1 MPQGFGAYFLK
12 MTYKELGEKALGL
25 PEEPGVYLMK
35 NEEGKVIYVGKAI
48 VLRRRVYSYFSAP
61 EKHTPKTAALV
72 SHIRNFDV
80 IVAKSELEALL
91 LENNLIKKNKPK
103 YNILL
108 KDDKGYPFI
117 RISGGEYP
125 QLKLARKLGEE
136 GEYFGPFYGSR
147 SANSIIEAANRA
159 FKLPTC
165 NNPQPRKGRKPCL
178 NHRIGRCMGPCGGC
192 VTMEA
197 YLAAVAGAREF
208 LKGDIH
214 QILESTQAQ
223 MEQAAELLEFERAA
237 VLRDRLKAIRSI
249 LEKQTVASDK
259 TLSGDY
265 LTVLTGEELCA
276 IYLLSVDGG
285 MLVGK
290 HCHAVKKEEIDN
302 EASYMNDFLKAYYG
316 AEPTRIPRRVV
327 CGVLP
332 EEREIL
338 AEYLSALADKRVQV
352 IEPYRTEDK
361 HLVAMALRN
370 AKEELIIREGKT
382 REHERAMFE
391 LSQLL
396 GIADLESVEIYDI
409 SHQSGTDV
417 VCGMAVYG
425 RRGFLK
431 DRYKKFRIAADAN
444 DDCGCMNEAAFR
456 RFKRYKDGDESFAP
470 LPSAVFADGALPQ
483 VRAVRQALNE
493 LGLYLPIFGLKKDS
507 RHRTKSLIFEDGRE
521 VMLYKYPQIFSLC
534 GRMQEEAHR
543 FAITYHS
550 AVARRRSLE
559 SMFTAVEGIGKAR
572 ANAIL
577 KHFKTLSAIKAASV
591 EELAQ
596 VKGMSK
602 TTAEKLYL
610 WLREQFP

>member
-1 MPQGFGAYFLK
+1 

-72 SHIRNFDV
+72 SHIRDFDV
-80 IVAKSELEALL
+80 IVAKSQLEALL

-117 RISGGEYP
+117 RLTTDDYP

-147 SANSIIEAANRA
+147 SAKSIIEAANRA
-159 FKLPTC
+159 FRLPTC
-165 NNPQPRKGRKPCL
+165 NNPQPRKGRRPCL
-178 NHRIGRCMGPCGGC
+178 NYRIGRCVGPCSGA
-192 VTMEA
+192 VTRDA
-197 YLAAVAGAREF
+197 YLAAVAGAKEF

-214 QILESTQAQ
+214 EILESTQAQ
-223 MEQAAELLEFERAA
+223 MEQASEMLEFERAA
-237 VLRDRLKAIRSI
+237 MLRDRLKAIRSI

-265 LTVLTGEELCA
+265 LTVLTGEQLCA
-276 IYLLSVDGG
+276 IYVLRVDGG
-285 MLVGK
+285 MLVSK
-290 HCHAVKKEEIDN
+290 HCHTVKKEEIDSESSYIN
-302 EASYMNDFLKAYYG
+302 EYLKLYYG
-316 AEPTRIPRRVV
+316 DAPSRIPRRVV

-332 EEREIL
+332 DEREML
-338 AEYLSALADKRVQV
+338 AEYLSALAGKRVQV

-361 HLVAMALRN
+361 QLVAMALRN

-382 REHERAMFE
+382 QEHERAMFE

-396 GIADLESVEIYDI
+396 GIAELDSIEIYDI

-431 DRYKKFRIAADAN
+431 NRYKKFRIATDAN
-444 DDCGCMNEAAFR
+444 DDCGCMKEAVSR
-456 RFKRYKDGDESFAP
+456 RYQRYLDGDESFAP
-470 LPSAVFADGALPQ
+470 LPSVIFADGALPQ

-493 LGLYLPIFGLKKDS
+493 LGLYLPIFGLKKDN
-507 RHRTKSLIFEDGRE
+507 RHRTKSLVFEDGRE
-521 VMLYKYPQIFSLC
+521 VMLYKHPQIFPLC

-543 FAITYHS
+543 FAITYH
-550 AVARRRSLE
+550 AAAARRRSLE
-559 SMFTAVEGIGKAR
+559 SMFTSVEGIGKAR

-577 KHFKTLSAIKAASV
+577 KHFKTLSAIKTASV

-596 VKGMSK
+596 VKGMSR
-602 TTAEKLYL
+602 TTAEKLYV

>member
-72 SHIRNFDV
+72 SHIRDFDV

-117 RISGGEYP
+117 RISTGEYP

-159 FKLPTC
+159 FRLPTC

-192 VTMEA
+192 VTKDA
-197 YLAAVAGAREF
+197 YMAAVAGAREF

-214 QILESTQAQ
+214 QILANTQAQ
-223 MEQAAELLEFERAA
+223 MEQAAEMLEFERAA
-237 VLRDRLKAIRSI
+237 MLRDRLKAIRSI
-249 LEKQTVASDK
+249 LEKQTVAGDK

-276 IYLLSVDGG
+276 VYLLRVDGG

-290 HCHAVKKEEIDN
+290 HCHAVKKEEVDN

-361 HLVAMALRN
+361 QLVAMALRN

-396 GIADLESVEIYDI
+396 GIADLESIEIYDI
-409 SHQSGTDV
+409 SHQSGRDV

-444 DDCGCMNEAAFR
+444 DDCGCMNEAAYR
-456 RFKRYKDGDESFAP
+456 RFKRYKEGDESFAP

-507 RHRTKSLIFEDGRE
+507 RHRTKSLVFEDGRE
-521 VMLYKYPQIFSLC
+521 VMLYKYPQIFPLC

-550 AVARRRSLE
+550 AAARRRSLE

-596 VKGMSK
+596 VKGMSQ

>member
-72 SHIRNFDV
+72 SHIRDFDV

-117 RISGGEYP
+117 RISVDEYP

-165 NNPQPRKGRKPCL
+165 NNPQPRKGRRPCL
-178 NHRIGRCMGPCGGC
+178 NYRIGRCMGPCGGC
-192 VTMEA
+192 VSKDA

-214 QILESTQAQ
+214 EILETTQAQ
-223 MEQAAELLEFERAA
+223 MEQAAEMLEFERAA
-237 VLRDRLKAIRSI
+237 LLRDRLKAIRSI

-444 DDCGCMNEAAFR
+444 DDCGCMNEAAYR

-507 RHRTKSLIFEDGRE
+507 RHRTKSLVFEDGRE
-521 VMLYKYPQIFSLC
+521 VMLYKYPQIFPLC

-550 AVARRRSLE
+550 AAARRRSLE

-596 VKGMSK
+596 VKGMSQA
-602 TTAEKLYL
+602 TAEKLFV

>member
-1 MPQGFGAYFLK
+1 

-72 SHIRNFDV
+72 SHIRDFDV
-80 IVAKSELEALL
+80 IVAKSQLEALL

-117 RISGGEYP
+117 RLTTDDYP

-147 SANSIIEAANRA
+147 SAKSIIEAANRA
-159 FKLPTC
+159 FRLPTC

-178 NHRIGRCMGPCGGC
+178 NYRIGRCMGPCSGA
-192 VTMEA
+192 VTRDA
-197 YLAAVAGAREF
+197 YLAAVAGAKEF

-214 QILESTQAQ
+214 EILESTQAQ
-223 MEQAAELLEFERAA
+223 MEQASEMLEFERAA
-237 VLRDRLKAIRSI
+237 MLRDRLKAIRSI

-265 LTVLTGEELCA
+265 LTVLTGEQLCA
-276 IYLLSVDGG
+276 IYVLRVDGG
-285 MLVGK
+285 MLVSK
-290 HCHAVKKEEIDN
+290 HCHTVKKEEIDSESSYIN
-302 EASYMNDFLKAYYG
+302 EYLKLYYG
-316 AEPTRIPRRVV
+316 DAPSRIPRRVV

-332 EEREIL
+332 DEREML
-338 AEYLSALADKRVQV
+338 AEYLSALAGRRVQV

-361 HLVAMALRN
+361 QLVAMALRN

-382 REHERAMFE
+382 QEHERAMFE

-396 GIADLESVEIYDI
+396 GIAELDSIEIYDI

-431 DRYKKFRIAADAN
+431 NRYKKFRIATDAN
-444 DDCGCMNEAAFR
+444 DDCGCMKEAVSR
-456 RFKRYKDGDESFAP
+456 RYQRYLDGDESFAP
-470 LPSAVFADGALPQ
+470 LPSVIFADGALPQ

-493 LGLYLPIFGLKKDS
+493 LGLYLPIFGLKKDN
-507 RHRTKSLIFEDGRE
+507 RHRTKSLVFEDGRE
-521 VMLYKYPQIFSLC
+521 VMLYKHPQIFPLC

-543 FAITYHS
+543 FAITYH
-550 AVARRRSLE
+550 AAAARRRSLE
-559 SMFTAVEGIGKAR
+559 SMFTSVEGIGKAR

-577 KHFKTLSAIKAASV
+577 KHFKTLSAIKTASV

-596 VKGMSK
+596 VKGMSR
-602 TTAEKLYL
+602 TTAEKLYV

>member
-1 MPQGFGAYFLK
+1 

-72 SHIRNFDV
+72 SHIRDFDV
-80 IVAKSELEALL
+80 IVAKSQLEALL

-117 RISGGEYP
+117 RLTTGEYP

-147 SANSIIEAANRA
+147 SAKSIIEAANRA
-159 FKLPTC
+159 FRLPTC
-165 NNPQPRKGRKPCL
+165 NNPQPRQGRKPCL
-178 NHRIGRCMGPCGGC
+178 NYRIGRCMGPCSGA
-192 VTMEA
+192 VTHDA
-197 YLAAVAGAREF
+197 YLAAVAGAKEF

-214 QILESTQAQ
+214 EILESTQAQ
-223 MEQAAELLEFERAA
+223 MEQASEMLEFERAA
-237 VLRDRLKAIRSI
+237 MLRDRLKAIRSI

-265 LTVLTGEELCA
+265 LTVLTGEQLCA
-276 IYLLSVDGG
+276 IYVLRVDGG
-285 MLVGK
+285 MLVSK
-290 HCHAVKKEEIDN
+290 HCHAVKKEEIDSESSYIN
-302 EASYMNDFLKAYYG
+302 EYLKLYYG
-316 AEPTRIPRRVV
+316 DDPSRIPRRVV

-332 EEREIL
+332 DEREML

-361 HLVAMALRN
+361 QLVAMALRN

-382 REHERAMFE
+382 QEHERAMFE

-396 GIADLESVEIYDI
+396 GIAELDSIEIYDI

-431 DRYKKFRIAADAN
+431 NRYKKFRIATDAN
-444 DDCGCMNEAAFR
+444 DDCGCMKEAVSR
-456 RFKRYKDGDESFAP
+456 RYQRYLDGDESFAP
-470 LPSAVFADGALPQ
+470 LPSVIFADGALPQ

-493 LGLYLPIFGLKKDS
+493 LGLYLPIFGLKKDN
-507 RHRTKSLIFEDGRE
+507 RHRTKSLVFEDGRE
-521 VMLYKYPQIFSLC
+521 VMLYKHPPIFPLC

-543 FAITYHS
+543 FAITYH
-550 AVARRRSLE
+550 AAAARRRSLE
-559 SMFTAVEGIGKAR
+559 SIFTAVEGIGKAR

-596 VKGMSK
+596 VKGMSLV
-602 TTAEKLYL
+602 TAQKLYD

>member
-72 SHIRNFDV
+72 SHIRDFDV

-117 RISGGEYP
+117 RISEGEYP

-192 VTMEA
+192 VSKDA

-214 QILESTQAQ
+214 EILETTQAQ
-223 MEQAAELLEFERAA
+223 MEQAAEMLEFERAA
-237 VLRDRLKAIRSI
+237 LLRDRLKAIRSI

-302 EASYMNDFLKAYYG
+302 ESSYMNDFLKAYYG

-338 AEYLSALADKRVQV
+338 AEYLSALADMRVQV

-444 DDCGCMNEAAFR
+444 DDCGCMNEAAYR
-456 RFKRYKDGDESFAP
+456 RFKRYKEGDECFAP

-507 RHRTKSLIFEDGRE
+507 RHRTKSLVFEDGRE
-521 VMLYKYPQIFSLC
+521 VMLYKYPQIFPLC

-550 AVARRRSLE
+550 AAARRRSLE

-596 VKGMSK
+596 VKGMSQA
-602 TTAEKLYL
+602 TAEKLYL

>member
-1 MPQGFGAYFLK
+1 

-72 SHIRNFDV
+72 SHIRDFDV
-80 IVAKSELEALL
+80 IVAKSQLEALL

-117 RISGGEYP
+117 RLTTGEYP
-125 QLKLARKLGEE
+125 QLKLARRLGEE

-147 SANSIIEAANRA
+147 SAKSIMEAANRA
-159 FKLPTC
+159 FRLPTC
-165 NNPQPRKGRKPCL
+165 NNPLPRKGRKPCL
-178 NHRIGRCMGPCGGC
+178 NYRIGRCMGPCGGG
-192 VTMEA
+192 VAKEA
-197 YLAAVAGAREF
+197 YLAAVMGAKEF

-214 QILESTQAQ
+214 AILKTTQVQ
-223 MEQAAELLEFERAA
+223 MEQAAEMLEFERAA
-237 VLRDRLKAIRSI
+237 MLRDRLKAIRSI

-265 LTVLTGEELCA
+265 MTVLTGEQLSA
-276 IYLLSVDGG
+276 IYLLNVDGG
-285 MLVGK
+285 MLVSK
-290 HCHAVKKEEIDN
+290 HCHAVKKEEIDSESSYIN
-302 EASYMNDFLKAYYG
+302 EYLKVYYG
-316 AEPTRIPRRVV
+316 DDPSRIPRRVV

-332 EEREIL
+332 DEREML
-338 AEYLSALADKRVQV
+338 AEYLSALAGRRVQV

-361 HLVAMALRN
+361 HLIAMAERN

-382 REHERAMFE
+382 QEHERAMFE
-391 LSQLL
+391 LTQVL
-396 GIADLESVEIYDI
+396 GIAELESIEIYDI

-431 DRYKKFRIAADAN
+431 DRYKKFRIATDAN
-444 DDCGCMNEAAFR
+444 DDCGCMKEAVSR
-456 RFKRYKDGDESFAP
+456 RFSRYLDGDASFAP
-470 LPSAVFADGALPQ
+470 LPSVIFADGALPQ

-493 LGLYLPIFGLKKDS
+493 LGLYLPVFGLKKDS
-507 RHRTKSLIFEDGRE
+507 RHRTKSLVFEDGRE
-521 VMLYKYPQIFSLC
+521 VMLYKHPQIFPLC

-543 FAITYHS
+543 FAITYH
-550 AVARRRSLE
+550 AAAARRRSLE

-572 ANAIL
+572 ANAVL
-577 KHFKTLSAIKAASV
+577 KHFKTLSAMKSASV

-596 VKGMSK
+596 VKGMSL
-602 TTAEKLYL
+602 TTAQKLYN

>member
-1 MPQGFGAYFLK
+1 
-12 MTYKELGEKALGL
+12 MTYKELGQKALGL

-61 EKHTPKTAALV
+61 EKHTPKTAAMV
-72 SHIRNFDV
+72 SHIRDFDV
-80 IVAKSELEALL
+80 IVAKSQLEALL

-117 RISGGEYP
+117 RVTAGMYP

-147 SANSIIEAANRA
+147 SAKSIMEAANRA
-159 FKLPTC
+159 FRLPTC
-165 NNPQPRKGRKPCL
+165 NNPVPRAGRRPCL
-178 NHRIGRCMGPCGGC
+178 NYRIGRCMGPCSGA
-192 VTMEA
+192 VTQEA
-197 YLAAVAGAREF
+197 YQAAVAGATEF

-214 QILESTQAQ
+214 EILESTQAQ
-223 MEQAAELLEFERAA
+223 MEQAAEMLEFERAA
-237 VLRDRLKAIRSI
+237 MLRDRLKAIRSI

-265 LTVLTGEELCA
+265 LAVLTGEH
-276 IYLLSVDGG
+276 LSAVYMLRVDGG
-285 MLVGK
+285 MLVSK
-290 HCHAVKKEEIDN
+290 HSHTVKKEEIDSESSYIN
-302 EASYMNDFLKAYYG
+302 EYLKIYYG
-316 AEPTRIPRRVV
+316 DDPSRIPRRVV

-332 EEREIL
+332 DEREML
-338 AEYLSALADKRVQV
+338 AEYLSALAGKRVQV

-361 HLVAMALRN
+361 QLVAMALRN

-382 REHERAMFE
+382 QEHERAMFE

-396 GIADLESVEIYDI
+396 GIAELESIEIYDI

-425 RRGFLK
+425 RRGFIK

-444 DDCGCMNEAAFR
+444 DDCGCMKEAVSR
-456 RFKRYKDGDESFAP
+456 RLGRYLDGDESFAP
-470 LPSAVFADGALPQ
+470 LPSAIFADGALPQ

-493 LGLYLPIFGLKKDS
+493 LGLYLPIFGLKKDN
-507 RHRTKSLIFEDGRE
+507 RHRTKSLVFEDGRE
-521 VMLYKYPQIFSLC
+521 VMLYKYPQVFPLC

-543 FAITYHS
+543 FAITYH
-550 AVARRRSLE
+550 AAAARRRSLE

-596 VKGMSK
+596 VKGMSL
-602 TTAEKLYL
+602 TTAQKLHD

>member
-1 MPQGFGAYFLK
+1 

-72 SHIRNFDV
+72 SHIRDFDV
-80 IVAKSELEALL
+80 IVAKSQLEALL

-117 RISGGEYP
+117 RLTTDDYP

-147 SANSIIEAANRA
+147 SAKSIIEAANRA
-159 FKLPTC
+159 FRLPTC

-178 NHRIGRCMGPCGGC
+178 NYRIGRCMGPCSGA
-192 VTMEA
+192 VTRDA
-197 YLAAVAGAREF
+197 YLAAVAGAKEF

-214 QILESTQAQ
+214 EILESTQAQ
-223 MEQAAELLEFERAA
+223 MEQASEMLEFERAA
-237 VLRDRLKAIRSI
+237 MLRDRLKAIRSI

-265 LTVLTGEELCA
+265 LTVLTGEQLCA
-276 IYLLSVDGG
+276 IYVLRVDGG
-285 MLVGK
+285 MLVSK
-290 HCHAVKKEEIDN
+290 HCHTVKKEEIDSESSYIN
-302 EASYMNDFLKAYYG
+302 EYLKLYYG
-316 AEPTRIPRRVV
+316 DAPSRIPRRVV

-332 EEREIL
+332 DEREML
-338 AEYLSALADKRVQV
+338 AEYLSALAGKRVQV

-361 HLVAMALRN
+361 QLVAMALRN

-382 REHERAMFE
+382 QEHERAMFE

-396 GIADLESVEIYDI
+396 GIAELDSIEIYDI

-431 DRYKKFRIAADAN
+431 NRYKKFRIATDAN
-444 DDCGCMNEAAFR
+444 DDCGCMKEAVSR
-456 RFKRYKDGDESFAP
+456 RYQRYLDGDESFAP
-470 LPSAVFADGALPQ
+470 LPSVIFADGALPQ

-493 LGLYLPIFGLKKDS
+493 LGLYRPIFGLKKDN
-507 RHRTKSLIFEDGRE
+507 RHRTKSLVFEDGRE
-521 VMLYKYPQIFSLC
+521 VMLYKHPQIFPLC

-543 FAITYHS
+543 FAITYH
-550 AVARRRSLE
+550 AAAARRRSLE
-559 SMFTAVEGIGKAR
+559 SMFTSVEGIGKAR

-577 KHFKTLSAIKAASV
+577 KHFKTLSAIKTASV

-596 VKGMSK
+596 VKGMSR
-602 TTAEKLYL
+602 TTAEKLYV

>member
-1 MPQGFGAYFLK
+1 

-25 PEEPGVYLMK
+25 PEEPGVYIMK

-72 SHIRNFDV
+72 SHIRDFDV

-117 RISGGEYP
+117 RISTGEYP

-147 SANSIIEAANRA
+147 SAKSIIEAANRA

-165 NNPQPRKGRKPCL
+165 NNPVPRKGRKPCL

-192 VTMEA
+192 VTQAA
-197 YLAAVAGAREF
+197 YAAAVAGAREF

-214 QILESTQAQ
+214 DILETTQTQ
-223 MEQAAELLEFERAA
+223 MEQASEMLEFERAA
-237 VLRDRLKAIRSI
+237 MLRDRLKAIRSI

-265 LTVLTGEELCA
+265 LSVLTGEELSA
-276 IYLLSVDGG
+276 VYLLSVDGG
-285 MLVGK
+285 MLVSK
-290 HCHAVKKEEIDN
+290 HCHTVEKEEIDS
-302 EASYMNDFLKAYYG
+302 EASYINDYLKVYYG
-316 AEPTRIPRRVV
+316 ADPTRIPRRVV

-332 EEREIL
+332 EEREML
-338 AEYLSALADKRVQV
+338 AEYLTALAGRRVQV

-361 HLVAMALRN
+361 QLVAMALRN

-396 GIADLESVEIYDI
+396 GIAELNSIEIYDI

-444 DDCGCMNEAAFR
+444 DDCGCMKEAAYR
-456 RFKRYKDGDESFAP
+456 RFKRYKEGDESFAL
-470 LPSAVFADGALPQ
+470 LPDAVFADGALPQ

-507 RHRTKSLIFEDGRE
+507 RHRTKSLVFEDGRE
-521 VMLYKYPQIFSLC
+521 VMLYKYPAVFPLC

-550 AVARRRSLE
+550 AAARRRSLE

-577 KHFKTLSAIKAASV
+577 KHFKTLSAIKSASV

-596 VKGMSK
+596 VRGMSQN
-602 TTAEKLYL
+602 TAKKLHD

>member
-72 SHIRNFDV
+72 SHIRDFDV

-117 RISGGEYP
+117 RISTGEYP

-159 FKLPTC
+159 FRLPTC

-192 VTMEA
+192 VTKDA
-197 YLAAVAGAREF
+197 YMAAVAGAREF

-214 QILESTQAQ
+214 QILANTQAQ
-223 MEQAAELLEFERAA
+223 MEQAAEMLEFERAA
-237 VLRDRLKAIRSI
+237 MLRDRLKAIRSI
-249 LEKQTVASDK
+249 LEKQTVAGDK

-276 IYLLSVDGG
+276 VYLLRVDGG

-302 EASYMNDFLKAYYG
+302 ESSYMNDFLKAYYG

-361 HLVAMALRN
+361 QLVAMALRN

-396 GIADLESVEIYDI
+396 GIADLESIEIYDI

-444 DDCGCMNEAAFR
+444 DDCGCMNEAAYR
-456 RFKRYKDGDESFAP
+456 RFKRYKEGDESFAP

-507 RHRTKSLIFEDGRE
+507 RHRTKSLVFEDGRE
-521 VMLYKYPQIFSLC
+521 VMLYKYPQIFPLC

-550 AVARRRSLE
+550 AAARRRSLE

-577 KHFKTLSAIKAASV
+577 KHFKSLSAIKAASV

-596 VKGMSK
+596 VKGMSQ
-602 TTAEKLYL
+602 TTAEKLYV